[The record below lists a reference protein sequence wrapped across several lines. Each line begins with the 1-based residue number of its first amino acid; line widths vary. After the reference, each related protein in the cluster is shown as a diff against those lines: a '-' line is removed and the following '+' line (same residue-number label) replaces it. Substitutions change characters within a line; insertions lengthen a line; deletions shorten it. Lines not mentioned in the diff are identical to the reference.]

1 MTLPDLQHFL
11 DAQDARCGGATVYE
25 VARAE
30 LERGRKATHW
40 IWFIFPQIPLG
51 TSPMAARYAL
61 HHREDAEAYLAHAIL
76 GARLVD
82 MATLVLGHLERG
94 SAPDMLMGSTIDA
107 LKLASSMTLFERV
120 AAASHPARA
129 QHVFEVVLD
138 ALATHQ
144 TARCA
149 ATLRWW
155 DTTR

>member
-11 DAQDARCGGATVYE
+11 DAQDARRGGATAYD

-30 LERGRKATHW
+30 LERGRKTTHW

-61 HHREDAEAYLAHAIL
+61 QDREDAEAYLAHAIL
-76 GARLVD
+76 GPRLVD

-94 SAPDMLMGSTIDA
+94 SAPDTLMGSNLDA
-107 LKLASSMTLFERV
+107 LKLASSMTLFDRV
-120 AAASHPARA
+120 AAASHPECPPR
-129 QHVFEVVLD
+129 VFERVLD
-138 ALATHQ
+138 ALATHR